1 MKKLFLLFC
10 LVSVLFG
17 CQTKEFDVMSD
28 TQIPMKEVTFSAGMA
43 SDTKASVDSQT
54 GAFSWQD
61 GDVISVLATDGK
73 FYDFVLASGVGER
86 EAEFTGSI
94 PETAEV
100 TTVATYPV
108 IADNGAD
115 NTVLVGTT
123 LSYTLAAEFDYVKDV
138 CNVPM
143 VAAFGEAA
151 THMAFK
157 QIGGVMRFPV
167 KNLPTEAKLVIT
179 MKDKTVTGAF
189 PVDIN
194 NLGTACMNAGEAPSV
209 VTINYSSEIDGAYA
223 EFNVPVPV
231 GVYNNFTLAIKDAED
246 NVLFT
251 KEYSAENK
259 VNRATLLNM
268 KEIVLP
274 ERPMVISEVWPFF
287 VDARV
292 VFNKYE
298 GVEKYAFYVDGADEP
313 VILAAEDLGDKA
325 GALIGGGFAHKSTHS
340 VAVAKVVDDKVVA
353 ESKSEAVEF
362 TTGRVMQMTYNTGT
376 KFICAGWD
384 DVAIGT
390 ENSTVYDEATK
401 KWSLVPVND
410 EVNGRN
416 IRGYRVQLYAE
427 DKSTLLYDE
436 VPFSGQVDYGGA
448 ISSSSWI
455 GKIGGENVLLPTA
468 LSFGWLEPG
477 KKYYFRVQTLAEPV
491 IFNSPETDY
500 FKPDGEGVTLSSPRG
515 GCGWSEFVEMTT
527 DAPHVASENEIFFEG
542 FDDMMYNSDIMNVAS
557 AVIPQFLSDASSE
570 YASRK
575 SAALYKAWVELPFE
589 QRKFS
594 EQGFNTMLGAYYL
607 GLTDDKYTNSSTLR
621 YLNAYAGSLEGWSI
635 LSGGSDKRTVNP
647 NFGSVRLGQS
657 GSSAGKIALRTAP
670 IMSDK
675 LSEDQPTKCII
686 TVKVSAHATT
696 EQNVNAV
703 LGVYHYRGEET
714 LDNKNTIQFNLDEN
728 GAVRSEWTGN
738 YTWSDKNNYTHYPTW
753 FEVKTELNL
762 LKGDVI
768 GFEKANPKVDGVSD
782 FYKGCVTIGE
792 ITIEVVP
799 DSNDFED
806 NGVGTEPDDTNYDVY
821 GLGEFPIS
829 YWYTVEP
836 SSYIKDGVYDYELT
850 KARYQEMKDAGINI
864 ALYYGHAVDR
874 SITENKRI
882 HDICAE
888 VGLKFIGNSWAAD
901 DATRIQQIKET
912 FGNSETYVGE
922 LLKDEPG
929 VDEFENLGAFV
940 DAYNVALPDKEV
952 YINLFPE
959 YANAATQLKTDYEDY
974 INQYLQKVET
984 KSLSYDYYGLHKNG
998 GIFNDF
1004 YSNLDLVRSKTLDK
1018 RMPFWVITQAGI
1030 AGSAKMPTELEQRWS
1045 VWANIAVGSKGIS
1058 YFCYWTPSGG
1068 AYNENGFMIDING
1081 NKNPMYTWVQTIN
1094 KDINT
1099 IGKKLLYCHADGAIM
1114 TATKY
1119 YPLYDNNG
1127 AGRTKYG
1134 PIQAVSGTQS
1144 ILCGCFRDARKS
1156 ENGENYKGYKA
1167 LVMSEMP
1174 TRSVDAYLTLDASV
1188 TKITVTHNN
1197 TSAPVD
1203 LVDNLS
1209 TTVGK
1214 IGVAYL
1220 NGQLTLSIPDG
1231 EAALIEF

>member
-1 MKKLFLLFC
+1 M
-10 LVSVLFG
+10 
-17 CQTKEFDVMSD
+17 
-28 TQIPMKEVTFSAGMA
+28 
-43 SDTKASVDSQT
+43 
-54 GAFSWQD
+54 
-61 GDVISVLATDGK
+61 
-73 FYDFVLASGVGER
+73 
-86 EAEFTGSI
+86 
-94 PETAEV
+94 
-100 TTVATYPV
+100 
-108 IADNGAD
+108 
-115 NTVLVGTT
+115 
-123 LSYTLAAEFDYVKDV
+123 
-138 CNVPM
+138 
-143 VAAFGEAA
+143 
-151 THMAFK
+151 
-157 QIGGVMRFPV
+157 
-167 KNLPTEAKLVIT
+167 NLI
-179 MKDKTVTGAF
+179 
-189 PVDIN
+189 
-194 NLGTACMNAGEAPSV
+194 
-209 VTINYSSEIDGAYA
+209 
-223 EFNVPVPV
+223 
-231 GVYNNFTLAIKDAED
+231 
-246 NVLFT
+246 
-251 KEYSAENK
+251 
-259 VNRATLLNM
+259 
-268 KEIVLP
+268 
-274 ERPMVISEVWPFF
+274 
-287 VDARV
+287 
-292 VFNKYE
+292 
-298 GVEKYAFYVDGADEP
+298 
-313 VILAAEDLGDKA
+313 
-325 GALIGGGFAHKSTHS
+325 
-340 VAVAKVVDDKVVA
+340 
-353 ESKSEAVEF
+353 
-362 TTGRVMQMTYNTGT
+362 
-376 KFICAGWD
+376 
-384 DVAIGT
+384 
-390 ENSTVYDEATK
+390 
-401 KWSLVPVND
+401 
-410 EVNGRN
+410 
-416 IRGYRVQLYAE
+416 
-427 DKSTLLYDE
+427 
-436 VPFSGQVDYGGA
+436 
-448 ISSSSWI
+448 
-455 GKIGGENVLLPTA
+455 
-468 LSFGWLEPG
+468 
-477 KKYYFRVQTLAEPV
+477 
-491 IFNSPETDY
+491 
-500 FKPDGEGVTLSSPRG
+500 
-515 GCGWSEFVEMTT
+515 
-527 DAPHVASENEIFFEG
+527 
-542 FDDMMYNSDIMNVAS
+542 
-557 AVIPQFLSDASSE
+557 
-570 YASRK
+570 
-575 SAALYKAWVELPFE
+575 
-589 QRKFS
+589 
-594 EQGFNTMLGAYYL
+594 
-607 GLTDDKYTNSSTLR
+607 
-621 YLNAYAGSLEGWSI
+621 
-635 LSGGSDKRTVNP
+635 
-647 NFGSVRLGQS
+647 
-657 GSSAGKIALRTAP
+657 
-670 IMSDK
+670 
-675 LSEDQPTKCII
+675 
-686 TVKVSAHATT
+686 
-696 EQNVNAV
+696 
-703 LGVYHYRGEET
+703 
-714 LDNKNTIQFNLDEN
+714 
-728 GAVRSEWTGN
+728 
-738 YTWSDKNNYTHYPTW
+738 
-753 FEVKTELNL
+753 
-762 LKGDVI
+762 KGDVI

-782 FYKGCVTIGE
+782 FYGGCITIGE
-792 ITIEVVP
+792 VAIEVDPTVNEFA
-799 DSNDFED
+799 DD
-806 NGVGTEPDDTNYDVY
+806 GVGTEPDDTNYDVY

-1030 AGSAKMPTELEQRWS
+1030 AGSAKMPTELEHRWS

>member
-1 MKKLFLLFC
+1 MK
-10 LVSVLFG
+10 
-17 CQTKEFDVMSD
+17 Q
-28 TQIPMKEVTFSAGMA
+28 VTISTSMDSPSTRA
-43 SDTKASVDSQT
+43 SLDSET
-54 GAFSWQD
+54 GAFSWQS
-61 GDVISVLATDGK
+61 GDLISVLATDGN
-73 FYDFVLASGVGER
+73 FYDFILESGVGNY
-86 EAEFTGSI
+86 EAEFVGSI
-94 PETAEV
+94 PENAYI
-100 TTVATYPV
+100 TTVATYPRIV
-108 IADNGAD
+108 SNGSA
-115 NTVLVGTT
+115 NTVLVGST
-123 LSYTLAAEFDYVKDV
+123 LSYNLPATWTYAKDV
-138 CNVPM
+138 SNVPM
-143 VAAFGEAA
+143 VAAFSENA

-157 QIGGVMRFPV
+157 QVGGVMRFPV
-167 KNLPTEAKLVIT
+167 KNMPTEAKFIIT
-179 MKDKTVTGAF
+179 MEDKTITGAF

-194 NLGTACMNAGEAPSV
+194 NLGTSAMTAGSSASELV
-209 VTINYSSEIDGAYA
+209 INYSSEIDGAYA
-223 EFNVPVPV
+223 EFNVPVPT
-231 GVYNNFTLAIKDAED
+231 GTYNNFTLTIKDAND
-246 NVLFT
+246 KVLFT
-251 KEYSAENK
+251 KEYTSDINK
-259 VNRATLLNM
+259 VERATLLNM
-268 KEIVLP
+268 KEITLP
-274 ERPMVISEVWPFF
+274 ERPMTIAEVWPFF

-292 VFNKYE
+292 VFSKVE
-298 GVEKYAFYVDGADEP
+298 GVTDYAFYVDGSETP
-313 VILAAEDLGDKA
+313 VILTAEELNNGMY
-325 GALIGGGFAHKSTHS
+325 GGLIGGKFAHNSTHT
-340 VAVAKVVDDKVVA
+340 VAIAKVVNGTPAKDYI
-353 ESKSEAVEF
+353 SETVEF
-362 TTGRVMQMTYNTGT
+362 TTGRIMQMTYNTGT

-384 DVAIGT
+384 DVAIGI
-390 ENSTVYDEATK
+390 ENSTVYNEVTK

-416 IRGYRVQLYAE
+416 VRGYRVQLYAE
-427 DKSTLLYDE
+427 DKTTLLYDE

-455 GKIGGENVLLPTA
+455 GKIGGQNVLLPTA

-491 IFNSPETDY
+491 TFNSPETGY
-500 FKPDGEGVTLSSPRG
+500 FKPNGEGVTLSSPRG

-527 DAPHVASENEIFFEG
+527 DAAHVASENEILFEG

-557 AVIPQFLSDASSE
+557 AAIPQVLSDASSE

-607 GLTDDKYTNSSTLR
+607 GLTDDKYTNNSTLR

-657 GSSAGKIALRTAP
+657 GTSAGKIALRTAP

-675 LSEDQPTKCII
+675 LSETNPTKCII

-728 GAVRSEWTGN
+728 SAVSSEWTEN
-738 YTWSDKNNYTHYPTW
+738 YTWSDKNNYSHYPTW

-792 ITIEVVP
+792 ITIEVAP
-799 DSNDFED
+799 DTNDFED
-806 NGVGTEPDDTNYDVY
+806 NGVGTEPDDTDYDVY

-836 SSYIKDGVYDYELT
+836 SSYIKDGAYDYDLT
-850 KARYQEMKDAGINI
+850 KARYQEMKEAGINI
-864 ALYYGHAVDR
+864 ALYYGHSVDR
-874 SITENKRI
+874 SIAENKRI

-888 VGLKFIGNSWAAD
+888 LGLKFIGNSWAAD

-922 LLKDEPG
+922 LLRDEPG
-929 VDEFENLGAFV
+929 ANEYDALATFV

-959 YANAATQLKTDYEDY
+959 YANAATQLKTDYENY
-974 INQYLQKVET
+974 IDQYLQKVKT
-984 KSLSYDYYGLHKNG
+984 KSLSYDYYGLHKSG
-998 GIFNDF
+998 GIFTDF
-1004 YSNLDLVRSKTLDK
+1004 YSNLDLVRSKTLDN

-1030 AGSAKMPTELEQRWS
+1030 AGSARMPTELDQRWS
-1045 VWANIAVGSKGIS
+1045 VWANIAGGSKGIS

-1068 AYNENGFMIDING
+1068 TYDENGFMIDING

-1099 IGKKLLYCHADGAIM
+1099 IGKKLLYCHADGLIAS
-1114 TATKY
+1114 TTTY
-1119 YPLYDNNG
+1119 YPLFDNNSV
-1127 AGRTKYG
+1127 GRTKYG
-1134 PIQAVSGTQS
+1134 PVQHVSAVSEHVAV
-1144 ILCGCFRDARKS
+1144 GCFRDARRS
-1156 ENGENYKGYKA
+1156 ENGDNYKGYKV
-1167 LVMSEMP
+1167 LVTP
-1174 TRSVDAYLTLDASV
+1174 HQPNRTIVTTLTLDSSV
-1188 TKITVTHNN
+1188 TTITVTQNN
-1197 TSAPVD
+1197 TSKVVD
-1203 LVDNLS
+1203 LNNLS
-1209 TTVGK
+1209 NVKVIDGDKGINLSYADGK
-1214 IGVAYL
+1214 
-1220 NGQLTLSIPDG
+1220 LTLNIPAG
-1231 EAALIEF
+1231 EALLIEF